1 MWCLRCVKYIK
12 QINQIKSV
20 GLMICDEGHRL
31 KNSTGNKTIRAL
43 KSFRTNR
50 IVLLTGTPVQ
60 NRLEEF
66 YAMADFCNPMIL
78 GDLKT
83 FKAVYQVPIDRGRD
97 KNAKKEVKELG
108 EKRSQGNTGGTG
120 GTGGTRVCNDGRVCF
135 VGLTSLF
142 IIVCCISC
150 IGLVLFSVVQNH
162 EFLCPASHG

>member
-1 MWCLRCVKYIK
+1 
-12 QINQIKSV
+12 
-20 GLMICDEGHRL
+20 MICDEGHRL

-108 EKRSQGNTGGTG
+108 EKRSQGNTAQVEHGWNTG
-120 GTGGTRVCNDGRVCF
+120 GTWGCAMMGVCV
-135 VGLTSLF
+135 L
-142 IIVCCISC
+142 
-150 IGLVLFSVVQNH
+150 LV
-162 EFLCPASHG
+162 